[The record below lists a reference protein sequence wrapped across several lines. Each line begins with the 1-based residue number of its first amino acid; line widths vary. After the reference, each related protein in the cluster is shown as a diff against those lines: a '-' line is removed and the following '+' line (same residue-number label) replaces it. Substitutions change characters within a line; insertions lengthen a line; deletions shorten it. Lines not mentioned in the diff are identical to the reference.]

1 MEVNPTPRQMA
12 NGLLNG
18 IVPPRPLFLPIVF
31 SLGAKVENVPLGA
44 FLSNPTKISSSLRQ
58 LRSHLRCDGVA
69 CYFDPCLEQEALGA
83 TLERVS
89 DDQPPIIHWWPLPA
103 KKGELPQGLCS
114 PEEAAKSGRVPVGV
128 EVIRRMNSL
137 PQRDFLLM
145 AGVTG
150 PLTLAARILQL
161 AHKEKLRSEDLSDA
175 AQELAA
181 AVLTQMVSTFLEAGA
196 DVIIMQEEIVPTL
209 SAERCDV
216 WANLIAPAIN
226 VVRFYEAL
234 PVLQLTA
241 ASSVLENWD
250 VIFQRQWDCVVCL
263 PVEAM
268 ASQRRTGTL
277 RKTGVTLGIS
287 LPLEVFRPE
296 GVGGEELRQDL
307 QSMISELRPA
317 IITTAG
323 DLPAATDMK
332 RLIMVLGEVPRAF

>member
-1 MEVNPTPRQMA
+1 MA
-12 NGLLNG
+12 KRLLDG
-18 IVPPRPLFLPIVF
+18 IAPPRPLFLPIVF
-31 SLGAKVENVPLGA
+31 SIGAKVENVPLGT

-58 LRSHLRCDGVA
+58 LRSHLRSDGVA
-69 CYFDPCLEQEALGA
+69 CYFDPCLEVEALGA

-89 DDQPPIIHWWPLPA
+89 DDQPPIIHWPLPA
-103 KKGELPQGLCS
+103 KMGDLPQGLCS
-114 PEEAAKSGRVPVGV
+114 PEEATKSSRVPVAL

-161 AHKEKLRSEDLSDA
+161 AHNEKLRSEDLSDA

-181 AVLTQMVSTFLEAGA
+181 AVLTQMASTFLEAGA

-209 SAERCDV
+209 SAESCGV
-216 WANLIAPAIN
+216 WANLLAPAIN

-250 VIFQRQWDCVVCL
+250 VISQRQWDCIVCL
-263 PVEAM
+263 PVEVV
-268 ASQRRTGTL
+268 ASRKREVSLKTNDAWLGIALPVNAFRSEVSGSNDILETL
-277 RKTGVTLGIS
+277 RPIIS
-287 LPLEVFRPE
+287 A
-296 GVGGEELRQDL
+296 
-307 QSMISELRPA
+307 LRPA

-323 DLPAATDMK
+323 DIPHKTDMK
-332 RLIMVLGEVPRAF
+332 RLAKVLGEVSRAI

>member
-1 MEVNPTPRQMA
+1 MEVNSTPRQMA
-12 NGLLNG
+12 KRLLDG
-18 IVPPRPLFLPIVF
+18 IVPPRPLILPIVF
-31 SLGAKVENVPLGA
+31 SIGAKVENVPLGT
-44 FLSNPTKISSSLRQ
+44 FLNNPTKISSSLRQ
-58 LRSHLRCDGVA
+58 LRSHLRSDGVA
-69 CYFDPCLEQEALGA
+69 CYFDPFLEVEALGA

-89 DDQPPIIHWWPLPA
+89 DDQPPIIHWPLPA
-103 KKGELPQGLCS
+103 KMGELPQGLCS
-114 PEEAAKSGRVPVGV
+114 PEEATKSGRVPLAL

-145 AGVTG
+145 AGITG

-161 AHKEKLRSEDLSDA
+161 AHNEKLRSEDLSDV

-181 AVLTQMVSTFLEAGA
+181 AVLTQMASTFLDAGA
-196 DVIIMQEEIVPTL
+196 DVIIMQEEIIPTL
-209 SAERCDV
+209 SAESCDV
-216 WANLIAPAIN
+216 WANLLAPAIN

-250 VIFQRQWDCVVCL
+250 VIFRRRWDCVVCS
-263 PVEAM
+263 PVEVM

-277 RKTGVTLGIS
+277 RTTGVPLGIS
-287 LPLEVFRPE
+287 LPLEVFRQE
-296 GVGGEELRQDL
+296 GLDGEDLRQNL
-307 QSMISELRPA
+307 HPMISELRPA

-332 RLIMVLGEVPRAF
+332 RLITVLGEVSRAL